1 METVPWQGIYQKN
14 TQRRSCLET
23 SSPTYVL
30 SSIDSPSSLLRTA
43 FQEDLQSATFRR
55 PEGAGW
61 AVPPS
66 LFDPALDDVE
76 IAGRTCAVK
85 VTARR
90 RQLGGLVSRQWG
102 VN

>member
-1 METVPWQGIYQKN
+1 MKEKQIKPK
-14 TQRRSCLET
+14 LEST
-23 SSPTYVL
+23 PCRIEFEINLFY
-30 SSIDSPSSLLRTA
+30 TA
-43 FQEDLQSATFRR
+43 ATFRR